1 MISFAY
7 LTCWSPSSCKIIT
20 SDIPLTT
27 FYKVFYIYIYIYK
40 HKKEILLRFVL
51 STQRNQS
58 TKEIFKNSENLP
70 ATSPPS
76 YTFAVHFLSQ
86 DVKRYVQKILIR
98 FVFSTQKKTGKTY
111 IVKNGG
117 RPALELDTSIN
128 NALPRSRIGI
138 FMDIKFKAG
147 ENVKSFA
154 FFFLILGNKRD

>member
-7 LTCWSPSSCKIIT
+7 LTCWSPSYCKIT
-20 SDIPLTT
+20 KSDILLTT
-27 FYKVFYIYIYIYK
+27 FYKVFLYIYK
-40 HKKEILLRFVL
+40 HTKEILLRFVL

-86 DVKRYVQKILIR
+86 DVKRYVQKTLIR

-117 RPALELDTSIN
+117 RPALELDPSIN

>member
-51 STQRNQS
+51 STQWNQS

-70 ATSPPS
+70 ATSPPL